1 MGATA
6 RTLDW
11 PLAGKTGTVDDF
23 TDAWFVGFDPNITV
37 GVWVGYDEKKP
48 IGNGETGASAAL
60 PIWIEFMQAYIETRD
75 KEHPPEFVAPGNIV
89 FVPVNAANGGLAEEG
104 TTGIEEAFI
113 SGTQPG
119 TVFPH

>member
-1 MGATA
+1 M
-6 RTLDW
+6 
-11 PLAGKTGTVDDF
+11 P
-23 TDAWFVGFDPNITV
+23 
-37 GVWVGYDEKKP
+37 P
-48 IGNGETGASAAL
+48 IGHNETGAVAAL

-75 KEHPPEFVAPGNIV
+75 QKNPPEFVAPGNIV
-89 FVPVNAANGGLAEEG
+89 FVPVNEASGEAAGEG